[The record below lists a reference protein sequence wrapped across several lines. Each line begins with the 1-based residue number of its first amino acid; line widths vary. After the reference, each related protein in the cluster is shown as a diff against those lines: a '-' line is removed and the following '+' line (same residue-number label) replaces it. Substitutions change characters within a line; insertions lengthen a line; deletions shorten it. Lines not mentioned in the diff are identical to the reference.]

1 MAHIRED
8 IKKVQYALGQDTI
21 DVEMDARYSNQTYS
35 GVSNTPNQAATQI
48 IVSARELD
56 KRQENHSS

>member
-8 IKKVQYALGQDTI
+8 IKKGQYAPGQDTI
-21 DVEMDARYSNQTYS
+21 DVDARYSNQTHS
-35 GVSNTPNQAATQI
+35 GISNTPYQAATHADDA
-48 IVSARELD
+48 VSARELD